1 MSSPRRP
8 LYERLPEVYRSRDSE
23 QTPPGQLAAFLGV
36 IEDAFAALHARTDA
50 QYHDLFIEH
59 CDDWVVAYLA
69 DLLGTSRLAGDP
81 WTLRTDVARTVFHRR
96 RKGTLGAV
104 ESQIFALSGWAAHA
118 VEMRER
124 LAWNQHLNH
133 PRPDAGGMPLRRPAS
148 ERSTVVRGGTAT
160 LRDPALLSLTGGAF
174 DAHARVVDVKPPTLG
189 LSGWNLPNLAVLLW
203 RLADFQVPLSRP
215 LFRQIAAIPPS
226 PGAAALAVR
235 FDVQAQG
242 EPWPLFNRHRFHV
255 DAEPQRLGGED
266 EVPDRMPPARLSDG
280 TPAGRSAS
288 YVSVQTYIDPRNAH
302 PGSDPVG
309 LVLHLP
315 ATPFL
320 GQAWRIRSA
329 NLCAWETGIAPPL
342 RDWEVAIDPERGRL
356 VFGVPDA
363 DPATQAEPLADGLLV
378 SASYAQ
384 AGPSGAHP
392 VQRSPLPATWPGE
405 QSYEVRRINWF
416 DDAFALQ
423 HALDDLPKRS
433 QALLIEITDSQTH
446 VLDFGAIAGI
456 GNDAGVLSLRLAQ
469 SLWIRSAP
477 GERPVVRLL
486 QPLRARPTQIG
497 GAGAVN
503 AEVLELLLEGL
514 YLTRAAAFPAG
525 DALLMQAALGQL
537 RILGCT
543 LDPGG
548 GLLLDGSASGTRAPI
563 RETLRLTNDYGL
575 APPESDAF
583 DQVPALTLERSI
595 AGPLAIDSGY
605 LLTLVDSIVD
615 AGSGS
620 TATLPALALGAA
632 TGNPELAWGPDLVV
646 RGLTAFG
653 RVRVQTA
660 RGEGGLFVHRLE
672 VHDNQDSHTVDV
684 SVGQRGS
691 CLKFCCF
698 SGDHDRLPQ
707 HFGCVF
713 ASEARLRFSAE
724 FFGRPGYAQLR
735 LDCDRR
741 IREDGPASDEMGAF
755 GYLRNTHKWKNIGIR
770 LQEFMPVGVRPV
782 LIPIT

>member
-8 LYERLPEVYRSRDSE
+8 LYERLPEVYRIRDSE

-81 WTLRTDVARTVFHRR
+81 WTLRADVARTVFHRR

-104 ESQIFALSGWAAHA
+104 ESQVFALSGWAAHV

-133 PRPDAGGMPLRRPAS
+133 QRPDAGGMPPRRLVS
-148 ERSTVVRGGTAT
+148 EFTAAIRGGTVT

-203 RLADFQVPLSRP
+203 RLEDFQVPLSRP

-242 EPWPLFNRHRFHV
+242 EPWPLFNRHRFHA
-255 DAEPQRLGGED
+255 DAEPPRLGGED

-280 TPAGRSAS
+280 TPAGRPAS
-288 YVSVQTYIDPRNAH
+288 YVSVQTYSDPRNAH

-315 ATPFL
+315 ETPFL
-320 GQAWRIRSA
+320 GQAWRIRGA

-342 RDWEVAIDPERGRL
+342 RDWEVAIDPEHGRL

-378 SASYAQ
+378 SACYAQ
-384 AGPSGAHP
+384 AGPSGAQP
-392 VQRSPLPATWPGE
+392 VQRLPLPASWPGE
-405 QSYEVRRINWF
+405 QTYEVRRINWF

-446 VLDFGAIAGI
+446 VLDLGAIAGI

-469 SLWIRSAP
+469 SLWIRGAS

-486 QPLRARPTQIG
+486 QPLRVRPTQIG

-514 YLTRAAAFPAG
+514 YLTRAVAFPAG

-548 GLLLDGSASGTRAPI
+548 GLLLDGSASGTRAPM
-563 RETLRLTNDYGL
+563 REALRLTNDYGL
-575 APPESDAF
+575 APAESDAF
-583 DQVPALTLERSI
+583 DQVPAVTLERSI

-605 LLTLVDSIVD
+605 LLTLADSIVD

-684 SVGQRGS
+684 SVGQHGS

-713 ASEARLRFSAE
+713 GSEARLRFSAE
-724 FFGRPGYAQLR
+724 CFGRPGYAQLR